1 MYSAGIRVMWA
12 PCRVLGTFPSR
23 ETAEQYRLFSAAEV
37 RGRSPVYERLS
48 AEVADD
54 AELVALIGQLPPI
67 KRQPNR
73 FVGAARFLGAPLDD
87 DFRSWT
93 VAHWPDVRDAMLTRR
108 TQTNEVGRCAVLLPV
123 LARIPGPLAL
133 IEVGAS
139 AGLCL
144 SLDRYRYVYDDR
156 HVVGDGPVEL
166 RCRTNGRVPLPDR
179 LPEVVWRAGIDLN
192 PLDVSDDEA
201 MRWLE
206 NLVWPGQDDRLT
218 RLRGAVEVARC
229 DPPRLIRGDLNE
241 ALPGLVAA
249 APRDA
254 TLVVFHSAVLP
265 YVNPDD
271 RDRFVAS
278 MGRLPVRWIS
288 NEASFRLPAMTEGL
302 SIPAGRMVFLVGLD
316 GEPLAVADPH
326 GAQLDWI

>member
-1 MYSAGIRVMWA
+1 MRAPFSRVA
-12 PCRVLGTFPSR
+12 SFPDM

-37 RGRSPVYERLS
+37 RGRSALYERLS

-54 AELVALIGQLPPI
+54 PALVALLDELPPI
-67 KRQPNR
+67 KRQPNL
-73 FVGAARFLGAPLDD
+73 FFGAARFLGAPLDG
-87 DFRSWT
+87 DFRAWT
-93 VAHWPDVRDAMLTRR
+93 IAHWPDVRDAMLTRR

-144 SLDRYRYVYDDR
+144 SLDRYRYVYDDG
-156 HVVGDGPVEL
+156 HAVQVVGDGPVEL

-192 PLDVSDDEA
+192 PLDVSDDDA

-206 NLVWPGQDDRLT
+206 TLVWPGQDDRLA
-218 RLRGAVEVARC
+218 RLRAAIDVTRR
-229 DPPRLIRGDLNE
+229 DPPRLVQGDLNE
-241 ALPGLVAA
+241 ALPGLLAE
-249 APRDA
+249 APPDA
-254 TLVVFHSAVLP
+254 TVVVFHSAVLP

-288 NEASFRLPAMTEGL
+288 NEASFRLPVLAEQVAV
-302 SIPAGRMVFLVGLD
+302 PAGRMLFLVALD

-326 GAQLDWI
+326 GAHLDWI